1 MKKSIGNFLFILIC
15 CGLLLNAKVKVS
27 KIDYVPGD
35 DFVRLFFQTHQIMPI
50 PDVFYPEKGNLLKL
64 VMRIKDVEIKTDP
77 KVLNFQSP
85 VIKELNVKNGPDFA
99 DVEIGLNAEVNYRV
113 FTNEDGLFIEFPV
126 IKEISAKTEKP
137 LSENPVAALQ
147 NQARPVSRP
156 AAAKISRP
164 LFQNVKVGEKQASR
178 VQVELL
184 FSDKPEYAV
193 IPIKESPARLAIDLK
208 NIQAKKLFRDIGQ
221 LNVKS
226 VRGSYNSPSVFRVVF
241 DLDYL
246 HGYAIRPQDN
256 GLLVEFFEPPPV
268 GGEAPVVVKT
278 EPVVVSQ
285 PKPAAVKP
293 EAPPKVDLPA
303 ASIPIPENK
312 AIESPPPTLTL
323 REVKEIAKPVAGKKE
338 FFGKEKAP
346 AAAGYLTMQDDKGN
360 QQTTFVRQTVEEGR
374 SQYSGEPYD
383 FNFKN
388 MDLLNV
394 LKAIAQLA
402 GLNIAV
408 DPDVSGKV
416 TCDFVQV
423 PWDQALDL
431 FLKVNGLD
439 MIQEGNIIRI
449 GKVEKLAQEAEKRR
463 ALREAREQEGKLE
476 VFTRTLSYAKVSGV
490 KPILEKQLS
499 PRGEIIPDERTN
511 TLIISEVP
519 EKIKVLDKLID
530 TLDAANPQVSIEAR
544 IVEATSNFLNTFGIQ
559 WGYNLIANGSQ
570 GNQTDLVFPNSVQS
584 GGILPSGTKPN
595 QYTPPIAGGAASGY
609 AINLP
614 VADTTIY
621 PFVRLGN
628 IANTFNLDVALS
640 AMERK
645 GKGRLISAP
654 KATTQNNMEASI
666 TQGERIP
673 IQTIQNNTVTTQ
685 YVNAAL
691 ELKVTPQIT
700 ARGSVIMEID
710 IKNDIANFDKQVL
723 GIPTITTETAKT
735 TVMVNDGGT
744 IVIGGLYK
752 ISQTSSTDGVPLLS
766 RIPLLGSL
774 FKNSRKIGSQN
785 ELLIFITPRII
796 K

>member
-15 CGLLLNAKVKVS
+15 CGFLLNAKVKIS

-35 DFVRLFFQTHQIMPI
+35 DFVRLFLQTRQIMPI

-64 VMRIKDVEIKTDP
+64 VMRIKDVEIKADP
-77 KVLNFQSP
+77 KSLTFHSP
-85 VIKELNVKNGPDFA
+85 VIKELNVKNGADFA

-137 LSENPVAALQ
+137 RPENPVIALQ
-147 NQARPVSRP
+147 NQPKAAPRP
-156 AAAKISRP
+156 AENISRP
-164 LFQNVKVGEKQASR
+164 LFQNVKVGEKQAGR

-184 FSDKPEYAV
+184 FTGKPEFTA
-193 IPIKESPARLAIDLK
+193 IPIKETPARLAIDLK
-208 NIQAKKLFRDIGQ
+208 NIQAKRLFHDIRQ

-246 HGYAIRPQDN
+246 HGYAIRPQEN
-256 GLLVEFFEPPPV
+256 GLLVEFFEPSPAGNETPAAV
-268 GGEAPVVVKT
+268 NAAPVVA
-278 EPVVVSQ
+278 SQ

-293 EAPPKVDLPA
+293 ETPAKTDPSAGLPA
-303 ASIPIPENK
+303 AAENK
-312 AIESPPPTLTL
+312 PVESPPPTMTL
-323 REVKEIAKPVAGKKE
+323 REIRDIAKPTAGKKE

-346 AAAGYLTMQDDKGN
+346 AAGGYLTMADDKGN
-360 QQTTFVRQTVEEGR
+360 KQTTFVRQTVEEGR

-431 FLKVNGLD
+431 FLKINGLD
-439 MIQEGNIIRI
+439 MIQDGNIIRI

-463 ALREAREQEGKLE
+463 QLREAREQEGKLE

-519 EKIKVLDKLID
+519 ERIKVLDKLID

-559 WGYNLIANGSQ
+559 WGYNLISNAAQ
-570 GNQTDLVFPNSVQS
+570 GNQTNLVFPNSVQ
-584 GGILPSGTKPN
+584 GAGILPSGTKPN
-595 QYTPPIAGGAASGY
+595 QYTPPITGAVPAGY

-614 VADTTIY
+614 VADSTIY

-673 IQTIQNNTVTTQ
+673 ILTIQNNTVTTQ

-752 ISQTSSTDGVPLLS
+752 VSQTSSSDGVPLLGK
-766 RIPLLGSL
+766 IPLLGSL
-774 FKNSRKIGSQN
+774 FRNSRKIGSQN